1 MAEDSS
7 RNQRIQHL
15 QSAFHS
21 FNSLSEQLMASY
33 HQLQAQVRELSV
45 RLSAAEFD
53 GHQQC
58 LETER
63 LVRRHQRLLEALPG
77 GVVVLDGQGVVS
89 ECNPAAVALLG
100 EPLQGQ
106 HWLAVIRRAFAPRRD
121 DGHEVSLRDGRRL
134 SIATSALN
142 CEPGQILLLKDITE
156 TRRLQDTLA
165 RYQRLSGMGQV
176 AAALAHQVRTPV
188 SSALLYVS
196 QLTASAAD
204 PQRVV
209 HCAEKIRAQLQHV
222 EHMVREML
230 GMVRGEG
237 DALAFESLTVSL
249 LLERLAQVVR
259 PQVEGCGGVLV
270 MGDESAGAQIR
281 GSATSLLGAL
291 SNLVTNALQVG
302 DTAPRIGVAARQQDD
317 SVMISV
323 EDNGPGIPR
332 HLRESLFQPFV
343 TGRPQGTGL
352 GLAVVRNVVSQ
363 HGGTIDFSS
372 TPGRGTVFVIHLPL
386 LNSKAADGGRSIITE
401 LDGESHGR
409 ADCLASCNTKR

>member
-15 QSAFHS
+15 QSAFYS
-21 FNSLSEQLMASY
+21 FNSLAGQLAASY
-33 HQLQAQVRELSV
+33 HRLQAQVRELSAQ
-45 RLSAAEFD
+45 LSAVESD

-63 LVRRHQRLLEALPG
+63 LARRHQRLLEALPG

-100 EPLQGQ
+100 EPLLGQ
-106 HWLAVIRRAFAPRRD
+106 SWLAVIRRAFAPRRD
-121 DGHEVSLRDGRRL
+121 DGHEVSLKDGRRL

-165 RYQRLSGMGQV
+165 RYQRLSGMGQI

-204 PQRVV
+204 PQRVA

-237 DALAFESLTVSL
+237 EAVAFESLAVSL

-270 MGDESAGAQIR
+270 IDDETAGAQIR

-291 SNLVTNALQVG
+291 SNLVMNALQVCH
-302 DTAPRIGVAARQQDD
+302 TAPHIGIAARQQDD
-317 SVMISV
+317 SVTISV

-332 HLRESLFQPFV
+332 HLLESLFQPFV
-343 TGRPQGTGL
+343 TDRPQGTGL

-372 TPGRGTVFVIHLPL
+372 TPGRGTEFVIHLPVL
-386 LNSKAADGGRSIITE
+386 DGKAADDGRPMLTA
-401 LDGESHGR
+401 LDDESHGR
-409 ADCLASCNTKR
+409 VDCLAAWNTKR